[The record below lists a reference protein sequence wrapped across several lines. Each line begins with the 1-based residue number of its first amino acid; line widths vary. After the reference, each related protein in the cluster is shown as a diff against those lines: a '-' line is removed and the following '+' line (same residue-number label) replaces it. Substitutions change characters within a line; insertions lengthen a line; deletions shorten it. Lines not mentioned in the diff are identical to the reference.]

1 MEKGWL
7 GACPAVIFHFIN
19 FSFSTQ
25 KYFHFGVLWKVH
37 SCFEGICYMKVK
49 RSSGTPLHPV
59 SLQRMG
65 ELWMDA
71 LIVGMLFDKLFQ
83 DTLR

>member
-7 GACPAVIFHFIN
+7 GACPVVIFHFIN

-25 KYFHFGVLWKVH
+25 KYFHFGVLWK
-37 SCFEGICYMKVK
+37 CIPALKGYMKVK